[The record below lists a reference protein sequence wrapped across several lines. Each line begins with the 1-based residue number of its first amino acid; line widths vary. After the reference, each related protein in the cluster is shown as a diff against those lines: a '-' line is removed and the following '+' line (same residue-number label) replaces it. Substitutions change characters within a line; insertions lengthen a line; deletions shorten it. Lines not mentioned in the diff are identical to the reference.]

1 MFTRKLVIANEWIR
15 LSDIPDSVSI
25 SFRGVL
31 EITESAGVPDAST
44 PLLRLENEM
53 APITVDSLSRCGC
66 LSIVRKTLPFISINN
81 INVEWF
87 WPYFCQ
93 C

>member
-1 MFTRKLVIANEWIR
+1 MFTQKLVITSEWIR

-31 EITESAGVPDAST
+31 EIAESTGAPEAST

-53 APITVDSLSRCGC
+53 AQIVVDSLSW
-66 LSIVRKTLPFISINN
+66 VRAPVDYQEEVTVHIYK
-81 INVEWF
+81 
-87 WPYFCQ
+87 
-93 C
+93 

>member
-15 LSDIPDSVSI
+15 FSDIPDSVSI

-31 EITESAGVPDAST
+31 EITESTGVPDAST

-53 APITVDSLSRCGC
+53 APITVDSLSW
-66 LSIVRKTLPFISINN
+66 VRVPVDSQKDITVYIHK
-81 INVEWF
+81 
-87 WPYFCQ
+87 
-93 C
+93 

>member
-31 EITESAGVPDAST
+31 EITESTGVPDAST
-44 PLLRLENEM
+44 PLLLLENEM
-53 APITVDSLSRCGC
+53 APITVDSLSW
-66 LSIVRKTLPFISINN
+66 VRVPVDSQKDITVYIHK
-81 INVEWF
+81 
-87 WPYFCQ
+87 
-93 C
+93 

>member
-31 EITESAGVPDAST
+31 EITESTGVPDAST

-53 APITVDSLSRCGC
+53 APITVDSLSW
-66 LSIVRKTLPFISINN
+66 VRVPVDSQKDIT
-81 INVEWF
+81 V
-87 WPYFCQ
+87 YFHK
-93 C
+93 

>member
-31 EITESAGVPDAST
+31 EITESTGVPDAST

-53 APITVDSLSRCGC
+53 ALITVDS

-81 INVEWF
+81 INVE
-87 WPYFCQ
+87 
-93 C
+93 

>member
-1 MFTRKLVIANEWIR
+1 MFTRKLVIADEWIR

-31 EITESAGVPDAST
+31 EITESTGVPDAST

-53 APITVDSLSRCGC
+53 APITVDSLSW
-66 LSIVRKTLPFISINN
+66 VRVPVDSQKDITVYIHK
-81 INVEWF
+81 
-87 WPYFCQ
+87 
-93 C
+93 

>member
-25 SFRGVL
+25 FFRGVL
-31 EITESAGVPDAST
+31 EITESTGVPDAST

-53 APITVDSLSRCGC
+53 APITVDSLSW
-66 LSIVRKTLPFISINN
+66 VRVPVDSQKDITVYIHK
-81 INVEWF
+81 
-87 WPYFCQ
+87 
-93 C
+93 

>member
-31 EITESAGVPDAST
+31 EITESTGAPDAST

-53 APITVDSLSRCGC
+53 APITVDSLSW
-66 LSIVRKTLPFISINN
+66 VRVPVDSQKDITVYIHK
-81 INVEWF
+81 
-87 WPYFCQ
+87 
-93 C
+93 

>member
-25 SFRGVL
+25 SFRGLL
-31 EITESAGVPDAST
+31 EITESTGVPDAST

-53 APITVDSLSRCGC
+53 APITVDSLSW
-66 LSIVRKTLPFISINN
+66 VRVPVDSQKDITVYIHK
-81 INVEWF
+81 
-87 WPYFCQ
+87 
-93 C
+93 

>member
-15 LSDIPDSVSI
+15 LSYIPDSVSI

-31 EITESAGVPDAST
+31 EITESTGVPDAST

-53 APITVDSLSRCGC
+53 APITVDSLSW
-66 LSIVRKTLPFISINN
+66 VRVPVDSQKDITVYIHK
-81 INVEWF
+81 
-87 WPYFCQ
+87 
-93 C
+93 

>member
-1 MFTRKLVIANEWIR
+1 MFVIANEWIR

-31 EITESAGVPDAST
+31 EITESTGVPDAST

-53 APITVDSLSRCGC
+53 APITVDSLSW
-66 LSIVRKTLPFISINN
+66 VRVPVDSQKDITVYIHK
-81 INVEWF
+81 
-87 WPYFCQ
+87 
-93 C
+93 

>member
-25 SFRGVL
+25 SFQGVL
-31 EITESAGVPDAST
+31 EITESTGVPDAST

-53 APITVDSLSRCGC
+53 APITVDSLSW
-66 LSIVRKTLPFISINN
+66 VRVPVDSQKDITVYIHK
-81 INVEWF
+81 
-87 WPYFCQ
+87 
-93 C
+93 

>member
-31 EITESAGVPDAST
+31 EITESTGVPDASM

-53 APITVDSLSRCGC
+53 APITVDSLSW
-66 LSIVRKTLPFISINN
+66 VRVPVDSQKDITVYIHK
-81 INVEWF
+81 
-87 WPYFCQ
+87 
-93 C
+93 

>member
-31 EITESAGVPDAST
+31 EITESTGVPDAST
-44 PLLRLENEM
+44 PLVRVENEM
-53 APITVDSLSRCGC
+53 APITVDSLSW
-66 LSIVRKTLPFISINN
+66 VRVPVDSQKDITVYIHK
-81 INVEWF
+81 
-87 WPYFCQ
+87 
-93 C
+93 

>member
-15 LSDIPDSVSI
+15 LSDIPDNVSI

-31 EITESAGVPDAST
+31 EITESTGVPDAST

-53 APITVDSLSRCGC
+53 APITVDSLSW
-66 LSIVRKTLPFISINN
+66 VRVPVDSQKDITVYIHK
-81 INVEWF
+81 
-87 WPYFCQ
+87 
-93 C
+93 

>member
-31 EITESAGVPDAST
+31 EITESTGVPDAST

-53 APITVDSLSRCGC
+53 APITVDSLSW
-66 LSIVRKTLPFISINN
+66 VRVPVDSQKDITVYIHK
-81 INVEWF
+81 
-87 WPYFCQ
+87 
-93 C
+93 

>member
-31 EITESAGVPDAST
+31 EITESTGVPDAST

-53 APITVDSLSRCGC
+53 APITVDSLSR
-66 LSIVRKTLPFISINN
+66 VRVPVDSQKDITVYIHK
-81 INVEWF
+81 
-87 WPYFCQ
+87 
-93 C
+93 

>member
-25 SFRGVL
+25 SFRGIL
-31 EITESAGVPDAST
+31 EITESTGVPDAST

-53 APITVDSLSRCGC
+53 APITVDSLSR
-66 LSIVRKTLPFISINN
+66 VRVPVDSQKDITVYIHK
-81 INVEWF
+81 
-87 WPYFCQ
+87 
-93 C
+93 

>member
-1 MFTRKLVIANEWIR
+1 MFTRKLVIANEWMR

-31 EITESAGVPDAST
+31 EIIESTGVPDAST

-53 APITVDSLSRCGC
+53 APITVDSLSW
-66 LSIVRKTLPFISINN
+66 VRVPVDSQKDITVYIHK
-81 INVEWF
+81 
-87 WPYFCQ
+87 
-93 C
+93 

>member
-53 APITVDSLSRCGC
+53 APITVDSLSW
-66 LSIVRKTLPFISINN
+66 VRVPVDSQKDITVYIHK
-81 INVEWF
+81 
-87 WPYFCQ
+87 
-93 C
+93 

>member
-31 EITESAGVPDAST
+31 EITESTGVPDAST
-44 PLLRLENEM
+44 PLLRLENDK
-53 APITVDSLSRCGC
+53 APITVDSLSW
-66 LSIVRKTLPFISINN
+66 VRVPVDSQKDITVYIHK
-81 INVEWF
+81 
-87 WPYFCQ
+87 
-93 C
+93 

>member
-25 SFRGVL
+25 SFRGIL
-31 EITESAGVPDAST
+31 EITESTGVPDAST

-53 APITVDSLSRCGC
+53 APITVDSLSW
-66 LSIVRKTLPFISINN
+66 VRVPVDSQKDITVYIHK
-81 INVEWF
+81 
-87 WPYFCQ
+87 
-93 C
+93 

>member
-1 MFTRKLVIANEWIR
+1 MFTRKLVIANDWIR

-31 EITESAGVPDAST
+31 EITESTGVPDAST

-53 APITVDSLSRCGC
+53 APITIDSLSW
-66 LSIVRKTLPFISINN
+66 VRVPVDSQKDITVYIHK
-81 INVEWF
+81 
-87 WPYFCQ
+87 
-93 C
+93 

>member
-1 MFTRKLVIANEWIR
+1 MFTRKLVIANEWMR

-31 EITESAGVPDAST
+31 EITESTGVPDDST

-53 APITVDSLSRCGC
+53 APITVDSLSW
-66 LSIVRKTLPFISINN
+66 VRVPVDSQKDITVYIHK
-81 INVEWF
+81 
-87 WPYFCQ
+87 
-93 C
+93 

>member
-31 EITESAGVPDAST
+31 EITESTGVPDAST
-44 PLLRLENEM
+44 SLLRLENEM
-53 APITVDSLSRCGC
+53 APITVDSLSW
-66 LSIVRKTLPFISINN
+66 VRVPVDSQKDITVYIHK
-81 INVEWF
+81 
-87 WPYFCQ
+87 
-93 C
+93 

>member
-31 EITESAGVPDAST
+31 EITESTGVPDAST

-53 APITVDSLSRCGC
+53 APITVDSLSW
-66 LSIVRKTLPFISINN
+66 VRVPVDSQKDISVYIHK
-81 INVEWF
+81 
-87 WPYFCQ
+87 
-93 C
+93 

>member
-31 EITESAGVPDAST
+31 EITESTGVPDAST

-53 APITVDSLSRCGC
+53 APITVDSLSW
-66 LSIVRKTLPFISINN
+66 VRAPVDSQKDITVYIHK
-81 INVEWF
+81 
-87 WPYFCQ
+87 
-93 C
+93 

>member
-1 MFTRKLVIANEWIR
+1 MIANEWIR

-31 EITESAGVPDAST
+31 EITESTGVPDAST

-53 APITVDSLSRCGC
+53 APITVDSLSW
-66 LSIVRKTLPFISINN
+66 VRVPVDSQKDITVYIHK
-81 INVEWF
+81 
-87 WPYFCQ
+87 
-93 C
+93 

>member
-31 EITESAGVPDAST
+31 EITESTGVPDAST

-53 APITVDSLSRCGC
+53 APITVDSLSW
-66 LSIVRKTLPFISINN
+66 VRVPVDSQKDITIYIHK
-81 INVEWF
+81 
-87 WPYFCQ
+87 
-93 C
+93 